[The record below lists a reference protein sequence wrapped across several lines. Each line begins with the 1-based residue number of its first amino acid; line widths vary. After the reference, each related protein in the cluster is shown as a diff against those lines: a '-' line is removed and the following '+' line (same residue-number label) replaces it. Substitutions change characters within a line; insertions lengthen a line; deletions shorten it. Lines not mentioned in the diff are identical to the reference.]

1 MKNCRIIDFKKIGN
15 SNVGYLTAIEGNREI
30 PFNIKRIYYIY
41 NVPKEIKRGS
51 HAHKRLEQVLICV
64 NGNVKIKA
72 DDGNEKNIF
81 KLSNQNKG
89 LYIGPAIWHEMYDF
103 SPSTVLLV
111 LASKYYNESDYIRD
125 YEEFMKYKNNKKN
138 KSIKDVFIHDKAIV
152 DSRSIGAGTN
162 VWGFTHILPDAEI
175 GENCNICEHV
185 FIENE
190 VKIGNNV
197 TVKCGV
203 YIWDGVFIEDDVF
216 VGPCVTFINDIHPRS
231 KIYPEKFEKTLI
243 KKGSSLGANSTI
255 MGGIIIG
262 SYSTIGAG
270 SVVLKNVK
278 NYEIVVGNPAKLVGY
293 NCQCGTKLKKRNNIY
308 KCKCGKSYKMID
320 GQLKPIF

>member
-1 MKNCRIIDFKKIGN
+1 MKNCRIINFKKIGN
-15 SNVGYLTAIEGNREI
+15 SDVGFLTALEGNREI

-51 HAHKRLEQVLICV
+51 HAHKSLEQVLVCL
-64 NGNVKIKA
+64 NTSVKIKV
-72 DDGNEKNIF
+72 DDGNEKKIIELN
-81 KLSNQNKG
+81 SPNKG
-89 LYIGPAIWHEMYDF
+89 LYIGPGVWREMCDF
-103 SPSTVLLV
+103 SQNSVLLV
-111 LASKYYNESDYIRD
+111 LASEYYEGSDYIRD
-125 YEEFMKYKNNKKN
+125 YEEFMKYKNDKKN
-138 KSIKDVFIHDKAIV
+138 KSIKDVFIHDEAIV
-152 DSRSIGAGTN
+152 DSRSIGAGTK

-216 VGPCVTFINDIHPRS
+216 VGPCATFINDIHPRS

-308 KCKCGKSYKMID
+308 KCKCGKNYKMID
-320 GQLKPIF
+320 DELIPIF